1 MGVFLSPWASGA
13 GRSVDDVGVVGD
25 FGTSPSTS
33 FPVPSIWWK
42 FHRPTLRMQKEQVRR
57 GRLVACRAGLQKQQ
71 EEKVETNLL
80 I

>member
-1 MGVFLSPWASGA
+1 
-13 GRSVDDVGVVGD
+13 
-25 FGTSPSTS
+25 
-33 FPVPSIWWK
+33 
-42 FHRPTLRMQKEQVRR
+42 MQKEQVRR